1 MFGVCLQAKHSVG
14 LMWWM
19 LAREV
24 LRLRGA
30 ISRDL
35 PWDIMPDLYF
45 YRDPEDVSLCLHCS
59 AYYKW
64 TVTWSVWLVQ
74 CVLPPKVRGSDCHC
88 KLLPSTAWQLG
99 IDY

>member
-1 MFGVCLQAKHSVG
+1 MQAKHSVG

-35 PWDIMPDLYF
+35 PWDVMPDLYF
-45 YRDPEDVSLCLHCS
+45 YRDPEDVSFSLLYS
-59 AYYKW
+59 P
-64 TVTWSVWLVQ
+64 Q
-74 CVLPPKVRGSDCHC
+74 CDVLTCHWPIAC
-88 KLLPSTAWQLG
+88 VKCVACAVYSSTKFK
-99 IDY
+99 